1 MEIVRYDP
9 RNDKEELVKLATAF
23 SDRSYI
29 PFDEITFKKEI
40 EQRVLDLKLRNSII
54 LAKEDG
60 KIIGAGTFSPY
71 NDDFGN
77 SHCIVHQVLT
87 FKDDAYKRGIEETI
101 MRELFKYIK
110 NTMNISKIEIL
121 CDPKDSRFQSIL
133 MKLGIHRSK
142 LYLYEHNL

>member
-9 RNDKEELVKLATAF
+9 RKDKEEFIKLAIAF

-29 PFDEITFKKEI
+29 PFEQAQFKKEI

-71 NDDFGN
+71 NDEFGN
-77 SHCIVHQVLT
+77 PHCIIHQVLT
-87 FKDDAYKRGIEETI
+87 YKEDAYTKGIEEAI

-121 CDPKDSRFQSIL
+121 CDPKNSRFQSIL
-133 MKLGIHRSK
+133 MKLGIKRSE
-142 LYLYEHNL
+142 LLLYEHNL

>member
-9 RNDKEELVKLATAF
+9 RNDKEELMNLAISF

-29 PFDEITFKKEI
+29 PFDEATFKKEI

-54 LAKEDG
+54 LAKENG

-77 SHCIVHQVLT
+77 PHCIVHQVLT
-87 FKDDAYKRGIEETI
+87 FKEDAYKRGIEETI

-133 MKLGIHRSK
+133 MKLGIQRSK

>member
-9 RNDKEELVKLATAF
+9 RKDKEELMKLAIAF
-23 SDRSYI
+23 SDRSYL
-29 PFDEITFKKEI
+29 PFEESQFKKEI

-54 LAKEDG
+54 LAKEDW

-77 SHCIVHQVLT
+77 PHCIVHQVLT
-87 FKDDAYKRGIEETI
+87 YKEDAYKKGVEETV

-110 NTMNISKIEIL
+110 NTMNISQIEIV

-133 MKLGIHRSK
+133 MKLGIKRSK

>member
-9 RNDKEELVKLATAF
+9 RKDKEELMKLAIAF
-23 SDRSYI
+23 SDRSYL
-29 PFDEITFKKEI
+29 PFEESQFKKEI

-77 SHCIVHQVLT
+77 PHCIVHQVLT
-87 FKDDAYKRGIEETI
+87 FKEDAYKKGIEETV

-110 NTMNISKIEIL
+110 NTMNISQIEIV

-133 MKLGIHRSK
+133 MKLGIKRSK

>member
-9 RNDKEELVKLATAF
+9 RKDKEELMNLAIAF
-23 SDRSYI
+23 SDRSYT
-29 PFDEITFKKEI
+29 PFEEATFKKEI

-60 KIIGAGTFSPY
+60 KIIGAGMFSPY

-77 SHCIVHQVLT
+77 PHCIVHQVLT
-87 FKDDAYKRGIEETI
+87 FKDDAYKRGIEEAI

-133 MKLGIHRSK
+133 MKLGIKRSK